1 MAGRFDPLTRTAI
14 RGGRTHVPPTPEHP
28 PSPTAEHPPSPA
40 PGSGRGAGP
49 DEGAGPAR
57 GTDSGTDS
65 GPGPGPHTHP
75 AGDPHQTRTWSPPG
89 PVDLGLVLGPLRR
102 GPADPAFRATPG
114 AVWRATRTPAGPAT
128 LRVALQAAGR
138 EVIADAWGPGA
149 GWVLDRLPE
158 LLGSA
163 DDPAAFVP
171 RHRLLHASHRRR
183 PGLRLTRTG
192 LVLESLIPVI
202 LEQKVTA
209 DEAYRAWRRLVHQYG
224 EPAPGPAPTPA
235 RSGLYVMPD
244 ARTWAMIPSWDW
256 HKAGV
261 DAKRSATIVRAA
273 RVAARLEEA
282 AAMDLPAATARLQ
295 AVPGIGPWTSAE
307 TLQRSNGAADALT
320 TGDLHLPGIVG
331 YALAGDRDADDA
343 TMLELL
349 APYAGQ
355 RHRAARLILL
365 AGPAVIP
372 PRRAPR
378 MPRGD
383 IGRL

>member
-14 RGGRTHVPPTPEHP
+14 RGGRTAVPPDPR
-28 PSPTAEHPPSPA
+28 
-40 PGSGRGAGP
+40 PGADAGP
-49 DEGAGPAR
+49 GK
-57 GTDSGTDS
+57 GTQA
-65 GPGPGPHTHP
+65 HP
-75 AGDPHQTRTWSPPG
+75 AKTRTWTPPG
-89 PVDLGLVLGPLRR
+89 PVDLGLTLGPLRR
-102 GPADPAFRATPG
+102 GPADPTFRTTPG

-128 LRVALQAAGR
+128 LRVANQGSG
-138 EVIADAWGPGA
+138 EVGADAWGPGA
-149 GWVLDRLPE
+149 DWILDRLPE
-158 LLGSA
+158 LLGAA

-192 LVLESLIPVI
+192 LVLESLIPVV

-209 DEAYRAWRRLVHQYG
+209 DEAYRAWRRLVRQYG
-224 EPAPGPAPTPA
+224 EPAPGPDQ
-235 RSGLYVMPD
+235 GLYVMPD
-244 ARTWAMIPSWDW
+244 ARTWAMVPSWDW

-261 DAKRSATIVRAA
+261 DSKRSATIVRAA

-282 AAMDLPAATARLQ
+282 AAMDLPAATARLELI
-295 AVPGIGPWTSAE
+295 PGIGPWTSAE
-307 TLQRSNGAADALT
+307 TLQRSNGAADAVT

-331 YALAGDRDADDA
+331 FALAGDRDADDA
-343 TMLELL
+343 AMLELL

-365 AGPAVIP
+365 AGAAP
-372 PRRAPR
+372 PRRTPR